1 MRDAQIGMKVTRD
14 YASQCMAKLVVGGLL
29 TYQAIQPKS
38 KSNLEY
44 IEKRHKILN
53 YTMYKF
59 VEQG

>member
-1 MRDAQIGMKVTRD
+1 MKVTQD

-38 KSNLEY
+38 KSNLEN
-44 IEKRHKILN
+44 IKKRHKILN

>member
-1 MRDAQIGMKVTRD
+1 MLVSA
-14 YASQCMAKLVVGGLL
+14 MAKLVVGGLL
-29 TYQAIQPKS
+29 TYQAIQPKC